1 MIDINSFRK
10 LTKEQ
15 MVSEY
20 EKAIEEYESLENDY
34 GVEVESNNE
43 LYSENS
49 DLKGELEGLNE
60 ELKYSND
67 FTDKQIK
74 DIKFGTDLQKDL
86 ITEVLKFAEE
96 QGFRFEALDLPVSA
110 DGVASNLKENLRLT
124 NRIGDLLVLYF
135 DE

>member
-1 MIDINSFRK
+1 MIDISNFRK

-20 EKAIEEYESLENDY
+20 EKAIEEYETLENDY
-34 GVEVESNNE
+34 DVEIESNDE

-49 DLKGELEGLNE
+49 DLKEDLKTLNE
-60 ELKYSND
+60 ELKYS
-67 FTDKQIK
+67 DKFLENKIK

-86 ITEVLKFAEE
+86 ISEVLKFAEE
-96 QGFRFEALDLPVSA
+96 QGFRFEALDLTVSA
-110 DGVASNLKENLRLT
+110 DGVASILKENLKLT
-124 NRIGDLLVLYF
+124 TRIGDLLIQYF